1 MSSSRLPPMRFSA
14 VFTDMM
20 ATCPGQVTAYGLCVK
35 RKLEGGDLIKGAC
48 TEEFAALKQCFT
60 SSLRRLRAARR

>member
-20 ATCPGQVTAYGLCVK
+20 ATCPGQVSAV
-35 RKLEGGDLIKGAC
+35 RVVREAQVEGGDLIKGAC